1 MSDTYVEEQ
10 RKIIKSMVQNFKD
23 YEYNS
28 ICYEILKEIIRLN
41 NTSFTIGDVVC
52 DISNNDMA
60 IFINSKTDFRE
71 LGLTTNNLKHLLKE
85 LKKIK

>member
-1 MSDTYVEEQ
+1 MSDVYVEKQ
-10 RKIIKSMVQNFKD
+10 REIIKKMISDFKD

-28 ICYEILKEIIRLN
+28 LCFEILKEIIRLN

-71 LGLTTNNLKHLLKE
+71 LGFTLNNLKHLLKE

>member
-1 MSDTYVEEQ
+1 MSDVYVEKQ
-10 RKIIKSMVQNFKD
+10 REIIKKMISDFKD

-28 ICYEILKEIIRLN
+28 LCFEILKEIIRLN

-71 LGLTTNNLKHLLKE
+71 LGLTLNNLKHLLKE